1 MDLPP
6 QQFDEE
12 SHPPGMFRKCRRVL
26 RRFAES
32 RWQLPL
38 GAAGFLVAGAALM
51 RVAAELSLM
60 TGESPRWIEYI
71 FNMGWVLLLIGV
83 MGGLMVPFWLII
95 MTLVWI
101 KREDLWEALCCW
113 AASAAAAVTAYLTV
127 VWLAFNIPRDAP
139 IWRDSDYDPPE
150 QEREM
155 RL

>member
-12 SHPPGMFRKCRRVL
+12 SHPAGMFRKCRRVL

-71 FNMGWVLLLIGV
+71 FNMGWVLLLIGIL
-83 MGGLMVPFWLII
+83 GGLMVPFWLII

-113 AASAAAAVTAYLTV
+113 AASAAAAVTAYLTAF
-127 VWLAFNIPRDAP
+127 WLAFDMPRDAP